1 MSDKLDLTLL
11 MEGVKTL
18 QSDVRAIKRD
28 MAMLR
33 AQNSELPSTAQFQAG
48 LQSLDDRTTELHNVT
63 MAALAEL
70 TALVREKLP

>member
-18 QSDVRAIKRD
+18 RSDVRAIKRD

-33 AQNSELPSTAQFQAG
+33 AQNGELPSTAEFQAG
-48 LQSLDDRTTELHNVT
+48 LQAIDDRITELHNETV
-63 MAALAEL
+63 AAVAEL
-70 TALVREKLP
+70 TALVRSKLP